1 MSTHLHTFHDGEQQ
15 FDTTLPFTPE
25 NEAEVAR
32 QLLLHQQLSKLLG
45 SVIPSSLDLSQVQR
59 VLDVGCR
66 VGGWVQEMAG
76 RYPDME
82 VIGVDRSAYFVEQ
95 GQALVRDMRNATLL
109 VKDMFA
115 LQDTFAD
122 GSFDLLHLR
131 FLGGEVTFQRFP
143 ALMQSLVK
151 LCRVGGWLVWT
162 EAELPRT
169 NSDAC
174 SCLESFLLS
183 GLSKAG
189 RAFAPGYSLQLGI
202 FNWMEHWLREIGC
215 TIVQDSEYAIDVS
228 ARTKMHEIFACQMW
242 VFGHQIR
249 RLLLETE
256 VVSVA
261 VFEEMLSQMQREV
274 QAETFR
280 GICPL
285 RMLAAVRNEEQ
296 VRLLL

>member
-15 FDTTLPFTPE
+15 FDTTLPFISE

-32 QLLLHQQLSKLLG
+32 QLLLHQQLSELIG
-45 SVIPSSLDLSQVQR
+45 TVPSSLDLSQVQR
-59 VLDVGCR
+59 VLDVGCG

-95 GQALVRDMRNATLL
+95 GQALERDMRNATLL

-131 FLGGEVTFQRFP
+131 FLGGEMAFQRFP
-143 ALMQSLVK
+143 ALIQSLVK
-151 LCRVGGWLVWT
+151 LCRIGGWLVWT

-174 SCLESFLLS
+174 NCLESMVLS
-183 GLSKAG
+183 GLLKAG

-202 FNWMEHWLREIGC
+202 FNWMEHWLREVGC
-215 TIVQDSEYAIDVS
+215 TIVLDSEYAIDVS
-228 ARTKMHEIFACQMW
+228 ARTRMHEIFARQVW
-242 VFGHQIR
+242 AFGHQIR